1 MLYSYVPSLVKCRV
15 FGVELQGLSKDT
27 LVTIERLD
35 NIASFR
41 KAQDGSNTA
50 YMDKYGSYRIT
61 FHIEQVS
68 ESNEFLHTIFKLHE
82 RFGQNIKI
90 PISVTEEMN
99 TGGTQFLAFDSF
111 FETEPSSEFTSVS
124 GARQWVFV
132 CHNASYSLKGTTQSS
147 TLTQALRQTI
157 RLIEL
162 SNAAGI
168 DLSNIEEQIRAG
180 VEFAEQELKKL
191 F

>member
-15 FGVELQGLSKDT
+15 FGVELHGLSKDM

-35 NIASFR
+35 NLTSFR

-50 YMDKYGSYRIT
+50 FIDKYGSYRVT

-90 PISVTEEMN
+90 PISVAEEMK
-99 TGGTQFLAFDSF
+99 TGGTQFNAFDSF
-111 FETEPSSEFTSVS
+111 FEIEPTSEFTNVS
-124 GARQWVFV
+124 GSRQWVFV
-132 CHNASYSLKGTTQSS
+132 CHNASYSLKGTTE
-147 TLTQALRQTI
+147 TARLTQALRATI

-168 DLSNIEEQIRAG
+168 DLSNLEEQIRAG
-180 VEFAEQELKKL
+180 VDIIEEKLKTL